1 MSFIANKK
9 RENVYFGMQSIDK
22 NLDRILRP
30 IFQGS
35 KKEFILINNLSKN
48 WQDIIG
54 IKYKKFCYPKS
65 VTFNKK
71 TSNFKLTIAVFNP
84 SIGFFIEQNSEIIL
98 DRISSFYGFKS
109 IEKIIIKQE
118 PKNIKDLQHL
128 EINLPQEKENFLQK
142 NLENI
147 KNQDLAETL
156 KILGKMI
163 MKKT

>member
-9 RENVYFGMQSIDK
+9 RDNFGLQSIDK

-54 IKYKKFCYPKS
+54 VKYKKFCYPKS

-71 TSNFKLTIAVFNP
+71 TNNFKLTIGVFNP

-109 IEKIIIKQE
+109 IEKITIKQE
-118 PKNIKDLQHL
+118 PKNIQNSQNI
-128 EINLPQEKENFLQK
+128 EIKLPQEKQNFL
-142 NLENI
+142 EETI
-147 KNQDLAETL
+147 KTIKDKDLAQTL
-156 KILGKMI
+156 EMLGKAI
-163 MKKT
+163 MKK

>member
-9 RENVYFGMQSIDK
+9 RENVYFGMKSIDK

-84 SIGFFIEQNSEIIL
+84 AIGFFIEQNSEIIL

-118 PKNIKDLQHL
+118 PKNIENSKHL
-128 EINLPQEKENFLQK
+128 EIKLPQEKQNFLEK

-147 KNQDLAETL
+147 ENKDLVKTL
-156 KILGKMI
+156 ELLGKMI
-163 MKKT
+163 MKNS